1 MRMPTP
7 IDQLP
12 SFSGGGNMPSQSGS
26 NKWLP
31 VIIVGGIILISIGVA
46 IVMNKKSLTVQSRK
60 KEDGEEETPNT

>member
-1 MRMPTP
+1 
-7 IDQLP
+7 
-12 SFSGGGNMPSQSGS
+12 MPSQSGS

>member
-12 SFSGGGNMPSQSGS
+12 SFSWGGNMTSQSGS
-26 NKWLP
+26 NKWVP
-31 VIIVGGIILISIGVA
+31 VIIVGGIILISIVVA
-46 IVMNKKSLTVQSRK
+46 ISMNKTPPIIQPRK